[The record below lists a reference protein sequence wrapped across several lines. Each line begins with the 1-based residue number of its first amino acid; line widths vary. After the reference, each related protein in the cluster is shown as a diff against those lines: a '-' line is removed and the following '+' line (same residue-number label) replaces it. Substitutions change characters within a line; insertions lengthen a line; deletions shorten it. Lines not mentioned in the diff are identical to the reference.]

1 MLSDGVS
8 AKVDRAGGVQQVIP
22 VGAPDDQVLDD
33 LTAPQRAAVTHRG
46 GRVLVVGGAGTGKT
60 RVIETRFRWL
70 VAQGT
75 RPERIVVVVPTAAR
89 ADALRARLEVTL
101 LEAYEELFVLTPVQL
116 AAFILRRAGS
126 AVDALESMLGAGQ
139 RLAMLL
145 ERIDEL
151 SLERHDFGGSAGALL
166 GGFIRRIDR
175 LKAELI
181 GPEDYADWALSLE
194 GDPGTA
200 SLALEF
206 AEIYRAHERLLD
218 EAGAR
223 DAGGLLADALRI
235 VRSRGAPRIEH
246 LLLDDA
252 QELDLAAATLVRQ
265 VGGDGL
271 AAAGDPSAAIARFRG
286 AGAASLA
293 AFSRAGTRWS
303 SWSGACAVRT
313 R

>member
-1 MLSDGVS
+1 
-8 AKVDRAGGVQQVIP
+8 
-22 VGAPDDQVLDD
+22 VLDE
-33 LTAPQRAAVTHRG
+33 LTPTQRAAVTHRG
-46 GRVLVVGGAGTGKT
+46 GRLLVVGGAGTGKT

-70 VAQGT
+70 VAQGS
-75 RPERIVVVVPTAAR
+75 RPERIVVVVPSAAR
-89 ADALRARLEVTL
+89 ADALRARLEVAL
-101 LEAYEELFVLTPVQL
+101 VEAYEELFVLTPVQL

-126 AVDALESMLGAGQ
+126 AVDALESMLGAGE

-194 GDPGTA
+194 DDPARA

-206 AEIYRAHERLLD
+206 AEIYRAHERLLA

-223 DAGGLLADALRI
+223 DPGGLLADALRI
-235 VRSRGAPRIEH
+235 VRSRGAPRI
-246 LLLDDA
+246 
-252 QELDLAAATLVRQ
+252 
-265 VGGDGL
+265 
-271 AAAGDPSAAIARFRG
+271 
-286 AGAASLA
+286 
-293 AFSRAGTRWS
+293 
-303 SWSGACAVRT
+303 
-313 R
+313 